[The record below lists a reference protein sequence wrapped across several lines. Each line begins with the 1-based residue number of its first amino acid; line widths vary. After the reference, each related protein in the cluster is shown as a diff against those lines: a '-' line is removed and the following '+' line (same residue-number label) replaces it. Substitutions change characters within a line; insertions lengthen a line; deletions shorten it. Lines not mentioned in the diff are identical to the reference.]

1 MFLTTP
7 PVFNKHEVLTF
18 LFHTLHITLIDEN
31 FKNKK
36 YEINEKLG
44 ETVG

>member
-1 MFLTTP
+1 MRFSP
-7 PVFNKHEVLTF
+7 F
-18 LFHTLHITLIDEN
+18 LFHTLNTTLMDEN

-44 ETVG
+44 ENVG